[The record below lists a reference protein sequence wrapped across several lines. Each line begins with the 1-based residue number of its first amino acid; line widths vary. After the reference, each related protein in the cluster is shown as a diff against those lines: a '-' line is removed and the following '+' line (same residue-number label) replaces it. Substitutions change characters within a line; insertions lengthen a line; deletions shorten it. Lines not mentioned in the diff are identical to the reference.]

1 MTLRPSFD
9 PGFSTEGMSA
19 LYTPEATITAI
30 LRFEA
35 ALAATL
41 ADAGLA
47 PRDQA
52 EAVVRACE
60 GGIDDAGTI
69 IASTWENG
77 TPILTLREE
86 LADVIGDAE
95 ASRWFHFGATTQ
107 DAIDTG
113 QMIQANSALGLLE
126 ADLLEIAHRL
136 RDLTDTYRDHPQMGR
151 TFLQDARTTTFGFRT
166 AGWLDAVLTHITQLR
181 STRDKL
187 VIQLGGPVGTADAYG
202 EAAPEVLAG
211 VANRLGL
218 GVPDISWHT
227 NRTTVR
233 SLVQTTGR
241 IAATMAKIGGD
252 IALLASGSIGEVTVR
267 SGGSSSMPGKQN
279 PLDAVRAI
287 AAARVCDGAVAMLG
301 PGTSHELDRGVGGW
315 HVEWVAV
322 PLVFQ
327 ASAAAVEAMSRA
339 LDSLTVD
346 VEVMSGSA
354 DGTSP
359 GAAGIDVVL
368 AAFERIVSG

>member
-1 MTLRPSFD
+1 
-9 PGFSTEGMSA
+9 
-19 LYTPEATITAI
+19 
-30 LRFEA
+30 
-35 ALAATL
+35 
-41 ADAGLA
+41 
-47 PRDQA
+47 
-52 EAVVRACE
+52 
-60 GGIDDAGTI
+60 
-69 IASTWENG
+69 
-77 TPILTLREE
+77 
-86 LADVIGDAE
+86 
-95 ASRWFHFGATTQ
+95 
-107 DAIDTG
+107 
-113 QMIQANSALGLLE
+113 
-126 ADLLEIAHRL
+126 
-136 RDLTDTYRDHPQMGR
+136 
-151 TFLQDARTTTFGFRT
+151 
-166 AGWLDAVLTHITQLR
+166 
-181 STRDKL
+181 
-187 VIQLGGPVGTADAYG
+187 
-202 EAAPEVLAG
+202 
-211 VANRLGL
+211 
-218 GVPDISWHT
+218 
-227 NRTTVR
+227 
-233 SLVQTTGR
+233 
-241 IAATMAKIGGD
+241 MAKIGGD